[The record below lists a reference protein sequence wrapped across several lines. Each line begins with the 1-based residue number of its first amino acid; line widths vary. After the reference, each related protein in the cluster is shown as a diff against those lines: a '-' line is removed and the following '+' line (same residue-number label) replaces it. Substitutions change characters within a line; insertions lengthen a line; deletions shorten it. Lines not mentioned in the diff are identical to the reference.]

1 MEWGWG
7 VGKDMGLWRLKR
19 GERFALSD
27 GFERTGYIRKIEREG
42 GFKEVLLSVS
52 PTPQRRLAEL
62 PSFNSWWFKD
72 WLKLCPTSH
81 SPTPRSL

>member
-52 PTPQRRLAEL
+52 PTPQCCPCNSNPKMVRDILGVSVLQLASERRR
-62 PSFNSWWFKD
+62 FMG
-72 WLKLCPTSH
+72 T
-81 SPTPRSL
+81 

>member
-52 PTPQRRLAEL
+52 PTPQ
-62 PSFNSWWFKD
+62 
-72 WLKLCPTSH
+72 C
-81 SPTPRSL
+81 